1 MYRAMIFNR
10 DDSTGGADRCWWRV
24 CDTDLR
30 RLIAPEHSSA
40 TTLMLSLI
48 VSELA
53 SLALGDSKV
62 PLRCLDPERVHL
74 EILNVIRCE
83 KCGLEETF
91 AAFTVRV
98 SYHSILNAS
107 LSQLTFRLSTTAV

>member
-1 MYRAMIFNR
+1 MIFNR

-30 RLIAPEHSSA
+30 RLVAPEHSSA

-53 SLALGDSKV
+53 SLALGDCKV
-62 PLRCLDPERVHL
+62 PLRCLDPELRL
-74 EILNVIRCE
+74 ILH
-83 KCGLEETF
+83 GL
-91 AAFTVRV
+91 
-98 SYHSILNAS
+98 SIALHRLGS
-107 LSQLTFRLSTTAV
+107 ELRLSLRRIACVLRHLVFALCRLAPELCLPLGRFP